1 MLYQEKIMKFLDN
14 WEQSELDLKE
24 KKYTENHLTNAFVGG
39 VIAGVLVV
47 TLSQATLNFIKA
59 NQDQQTE
66 QTTVKGKDR

>member
-1 MLYQEKIMKFLDN
+1 
-14 WEQSELDLKE
+14 LKE

-39 VIAGVLVV
+39 VIAGGLVV

>member
-24 KKYTENHLTNAFVGG
+24 KKYTENHLTNAVVGG
-39 VIAGVLVV
+39 VIAGGLVV

>member
-39 VIAGVLVV
+39 SNCRWIGCNFKSSN
-47 TLSQATLNFIKA
+47 TKFYQSQSRPTNRA
-59 NQDQQTE
+59 NYS
-66 QTTVKGKDR
+66 KRKR